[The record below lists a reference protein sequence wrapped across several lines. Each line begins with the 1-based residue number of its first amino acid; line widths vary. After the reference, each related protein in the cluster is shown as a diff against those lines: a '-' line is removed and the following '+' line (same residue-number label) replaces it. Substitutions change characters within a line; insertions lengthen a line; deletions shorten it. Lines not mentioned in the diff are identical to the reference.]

1 MQLNDTQPLDLRDVT
16 LCAVDTINAPLAARA
31 LDISL
36 SQCAF
41 GDAILFTDV
50 IVPTQARIATIDR
63 LRSREAYSA
72 FLVKQLAHH
81 IATPWVLVVQWDG
94 YVLDASRW
102 SESFRE
108 CDYIGARW
116 LHHNDDLIVGNGGFS
131 LRSARL
137 LHALQDERFAIPADP
152 VEDDLICR
160 AWRPQLE
167 ADYGIRFASADVA
180 ARFSYE
186 YGDVL
191 RPTFGFHGAF
201 NMWRY
206 LEDNEL
212 ADIVREIDIKTL
224 ASKEMLNLLLMYCR
238 LRKFACVKA
247 MYARYRSH
255 WSAQAFV
262 EGLARIGVQGERAQ
276 HYADLCE
283 SA

>member
-1 MQLNDTQPLDLRDVT
+1 MQINESQPLSLNDVT
-16 LCAVDTINAPLAARA
+16 LCAVDTINAQLAARA
-31 LDISL
+31 LDKSL

-41 GDAILFTDV
+41 GDAILFSDV
-50 IVPTQARIATIDR
+50 TVPTQARIATIDR
-63 LRSREAYSA
+63 LHSREAYSA
-72 FLVKQLAHH
+72 FLLKQLAHH
-81 IATPWVLVVQWDG
+81 ITTPWVLVVQWDG
-94 YVLDASRW
+94 YVLDAKRW
-102 SESFRE
+102 SEAFRE

-116 LHHNDDLIVGNGGFS
+116 IHHDDGMNVGNGGFS

-137 LHALQDERFAIPADP
+137 LHALQDTRFAIPADP

-160 AWRPQLE
+160 TWRPQLE

-186 YGDVL
+186 YGDVSS
-191 RPTFGFHGAF
+191 PTFGFHGAF

-206 LEDNEL
+206 LDDSEL
-212 ADIVREIDIKTL
+212 ADIVREINVKTL
-224 ASKEMLNLLLMYCR
+224 ASREMLNLLLAYCR

-255 WSAQAFV
+255 WSAQAFL
-262 EGLARIGVQGERAQ
+262 EGLARVGVQGQSAMR
-276 HYADLCE
+276 YAEICE